1 MSKDSRIV
9 KAEALIEVVPD
20 FPKPGIN
27 FKYACLHSY
36 SFSICVFFS
45 KKFKRCRQLLFADY
59 FIWVVVYTPVNTVL
73 SHFEIPVGYSDI
85 FRHTHVECRLGSFF
99 GVQNLT
105 FH

>member
-36 SFSICVFFS
+36 SVSNLRCFLLQ
-45 KKFKRCRQLLFADY
+45 KFKRCRQTLFADY
-59 FIWVVVYTPVNTVL
+59 FIWVVLYAPVN
-73 SHFEIPVGYSDI
+73 
-85 FRHTHVECRLGSFF
+85 SF
-99 GVQNLT
+99 
-105 FH
+105 